1 MEIESCIYEWM
12 EMASDSFDS
21 MPFPGL
27 GEIDAQT
34 SNSQNI
40 LKNHNKIKR
49 ITNIEKSLTI
59 LGNSGIITY
68 VFETRT
74 KTKHETKE
82 MI

>member
-12 EMASDSFDS
+12 EMASDFFDS
-21 MPFPGL
+21 MPFLGL

-68 VFETRT
+68 VLETRANQS
-74 KTKHETKE
+74 KK
-82 MI
+82 